1 MNSSKQKGV
10 EKMKSVKQG
19 RGHSLMAAIASFFM
33 GILGI
38 GFIAATSGQEAQ
50 LSYIDGFF
58 MDQNPFGNIG
68 TLGTVFAVVFTLLCF
83 ISAGYNVINAFG
95 KNRFSAFD
103 ITTGTEEPDPLNAR
117 FGQEKEGT
125 ADKEEKNTLQE
136 AQEQGKNTAPPAEA
150 KCQWPTAFAQ
160 IAARG
165 SITKVYKTKENNGEA
180 KKLGLQSSIS
190 NKFYFIGRVWPLSTP

>member
-1 MNSSKQKGV
+1 MNSRKQKGV

-136 AQEQGKNTAPPAEA
+136 AQEQGEKY
-150 KCQWPTAFAQ
+150 CPTC
-160 IAARG
+160 G
-165 SITKVYKTKENNGEA
+165 SKMPMAYGFCPNCGQ
-180 KKLGLQSSIS
+180 GQ
-190 NKFYFIGRVWPLSTP
+190 P